1 MTFHHGISASESTSG
16 LIPIRTTATAV
27 IGLIAYASDADDT
40 AFPLNTPVLI
50 TSISRAL
57 VGAGYAGTL
66 RKSLEAIQPITNPTI
81 VVIRIEDPTTVGF
94 DSSLIIGQ
102 NVDGN
107 RSGIQ
112 CLLTAKSILGITPKI
127 LVAPELETPDVV
139 QALAAIAK
147 KLRAYCYVTP
157 RDPDGQML
165 PTAQEVVAYRDT
177 LGDREVELIWP
188 EWTSGNVLQPS
199 TPSSNGLSSITLYA
213 EDSGSLNDLL
223 PDLGDTLTITVNG
236 VATQSAAFNGGSAQ
250 SWVLQA
256 LIGAGLNANTST
268 SGDITYNW
276 QINAPLTG
284 SQVVTIVP
292 TSSDR
297 VIFRANLD
305 GGGLGGMPLDPD
317 VNQLDPVSF
326 TLSNTSTGSTDAS
339 YGAGILNTVSTAA
352 ALRAQLDEQVGWHKS
367 LSNVVVNSP
376 TGMSQAITW
385 DLEDPD
391 TDAGYLNSH
400 DVTTM
405 IQHQGFRFWGNRNC
419 SSDPRFAFEVATR
432 TAQTVLETIVQGC
445 FPFMDQPLTPQ
456 LAKDIIDSINA
467 KLDAF
472 VAAGVLIG
480 ARCWYDDAQNNSQ
493 DLSQGQLWVDYDYN
507 PVPTLENL
515 GLNQRI
521 TDRYLV
527 DFAKLIAQAA

>member
-1 MTFHHGISASESTSG
+1 MRYQLLHNTFQSQNGAQVIARELVYHPAGRNGFGLNATTQIYLDVFINGQLYQATDYVWDGPTAYVAALPLTGDQESALQRLEDWFEPFLSNLGIEYNGQATYSQAIFESEDAFE
-16 LIPIRTTATAV
+16 IRFRIDDQYDMSDNVMPVVTLFSPHA
-27 IGLIAYASDADDT
+27 ASDTD
-40 AFPLNTPVLI
+40 
-50 TSISRAL
+50 
-57 VGAGYAGTL
+57 AG
-66 RKSLEAIQPITNPTI
+66 
-81 VVIRIEDPTTVGF
+81 
-94 DSSLIIGQ
+94 
-102 NVDGN
+102 
-107 RSGIQ
+107 
-112 CLLTAKSILGITPKI
+112 LTALDTNSPDPIPDEPEEPTMTTP
-127 LVAPELETPDVV
+127 T
-139 QALAAIAK
+139 
-147 KLRAYCYVTP
+147 Y
-157 RDPDGQML
+157 
-165 PTAQEVVAYRDT
+165 
-177 LGDREVELIWP
+177 
-188 EWTSGNVLQPS
+188 
-199 TPSSNGLSSITLYA
+199 
-213 EDSGSLNDLL
+213 
-223 PDLGDTLTITVNG
+223 
-236 VATQSAAFNGGSAQ
+236 
-250 SWVLQA
+250 
-256 LIGAGLNANTST
+256 GAGLLSA
-268 SGDITYNW
+268 
-276 QINAPLTG
+276 
-284 SQVVTIVP
+284 VV
-292 TSSDR
+292 
-297 VIFRANLD
+297 
-305 GGGLGGMPLDPD
+305 
-317 VNQLDPVSF
+317 
-326 TLSNTSTGSTDAS
+326 
-339 YGAGILNTVSTAA
+339 TAA

-367 LSNVVVNSP
+367 LSNVVVNGP

-493 DLSQGQLWVDYDYN
+493 DLSQGQLWVDYDYT